1 MHTVQL
7 LLRPTAYERSELD
20 RRFHAMSHIHNV
32 CVSHAD
38 KLLVRLEHDNE
49 YQAWRKEYFSIP
61 KESKGAPAKRRK
73 KLSSLMAGRR
83 KELGLSKTGL
93 LLFNRG

>member
-7 LLRPTAYERSELD
+7 LLRPTAYECSELD
-20 RRFHAMSHIHNV
+20 RRFHAISHIHNV

-49 YQAWRKEYFSIP
+49 YQAWRKEYLSIP
-61 KESKGAPAKRRK
+61 KESKEPLQNTGRSCLP
-73 KLSSLMAGRR
+73 SWQTAGRNWDCPR
-83 KELGLSKTGL
+83 QALSPG
-93 LLFNRG
+93 